1 MSEIVKMPMLGATMQ
16 EGTFVNWTKDVGQSV
31 QAGEVIA
38 EVEADK
44 ATIEIESPFSGVL
57 VEKLVSAGDVVNVG
71 MALAHVDTAGGG
83 AAPKAAPAAESAPS
97 KAVEPAKAAAPAPAP
112 KAVAAAAAPVAEAD
126 PHLPDGVKASPIARR
141 IAQERGIDLRAV
153 NGTGPGGRIT
163 KVDVERFT
171 PTAMQ
176 QVAESLSAP
185 AKAPSAAPTRTAPSG
200 EGITHE
206 PVSRMRQR
214 IAARTVESK
223 TTIPHFYLTSEIDM
237 AAALELRK
245 QINSGLPDEQK
256 VTVNDLIVKAVALA
270 LRKFPNLNSHF
281 YGDTLVR
288 YKYINIGIAVA
299 LPEGGLVNVVAR
311 NADQVAISQLA
322 KRNKEMFANVRAN
335 KIKPED
341 IEGATF
347 TVSNLGAYDVEHFEA
362 IISPPEA
369 AILAV
374 ASARQVPVVVDGQIT
389 IGTRMKVSLSV
400 DHRVSDGAEGALF
413 LQELRALLEH
423 PMRLLV

>member
-1 MSEIVKMPMLGATMQ
+1 MAEVVKMPMLGATMQ
-16 EGTFVNWTKDVGQSV
+16 EGTFVNWTKDIGQSV

-57 VEKLVSAGDVVNVG
+57 VEKLVSAGDVVSVG
-71 MALAHVDTAGGG
+71 MPLARIETANGGT
-83 AAPKAAPAAESAPS
+83 AAAKSAPVAESASS
-97 KAVEPAKAAAPAPAP
+97 KAADKSVEPAKPAVAPV
-112 KAVAAAAAPVAEAD
+112 AVAAPSEAD
-126 PHLPDGVKASPIARR
+126 PHLPDGVRASPLARR
-141 IAQERGIDLRAV
+141 IARERGIDLHAV
-153 NGTGPGGRIT
+153 SGTGPGGRIV
-163 KVDVERFT
+163 KADVERFT
-171 PTAMQ
+171 PTAVQ
-176 QVAESLSAP
+176 QVAETLSAP
-185 AKAPSAAPTRTAPSG
+185 PKAPAAPTRALPSG
-200 EGITHE
+200 EGIRHE

-237 AAALELRK
+237 AAALALRK
-245 QINSGLPDEQK
+245 QINEGLSEDEK
-256 VTVNDLIVKAVALA
+256 VTVNDLVVKAVALA

-288 YKYINIGIAVA
+288 YQYINIGIAVA

-311 NADQVAISQLA
+311 NADQLSISQLA
-322 KRNKEMFANVRAN
+322 KRNKTMFANVREG

-347 TVSNLGAYDVEHFEA
+347 TVSNLGAYDVEHFQA

-374 ASARQVPVVVDGQIT
+374 GAVKQVPVVVNGEIT
-389 IGTRMKVSLSV
+389 VGTRMKVSLSV

-413 LQELRALLEH
+413 LKALRELLEN

>member
-1 MSEIVKMPMLGATMQ
+1 MAEVVKMPMLGATMQ
-16 EGTFVNWTKDVGQSV
+16 EGTFVNWTKDIGQSV

-57 VEKLVSAGDVVNVG
+57 VEKLVSAGDVVSVG
-71 MALAHVDTAGGG
+71 MPLARIETANGG
-83 AAPKAAPAAESAPS
+83 AAALDKPVSAAESAQS
-97 KAVEPAKAAAPAPAP
+97 RSAEPAKSATAAVSA
-112 KAVAAAAAPVAEAD
+112 AVAAPIEVD
-126 PHLPDGVKASPIARR
+126 PHLPDGVRASPLARR
-141 IAQERGIDLRAV
+141 IARERGIDLHMV
-153 NGTGPGGRIT
+153 TGTGPGGRIV
-163 KVDVERFT
+163 KADVERFT
-171 PTAMQ
+171 PTAVQ
-176 QVAESLSAP
+176 QVAPALSAP
-185 AKAPSAAPTRTAPSG
+185 AKAPAAAPTRALPSG

-223 TTIPHFYLTSEIDM
+223 TTIPHFYLTGEIDM
-237 AAALELRK
+237 AAALALRK
-245 QINSGLPDEQK
+245 QINEGLPEDEK
-256 VTVNDLIVKAVALA
+256 VTVNDLVVKAAALA

-288 YKYINIGIAVA
+288 YHYINIGIAVA

-311 NADQVAISQLA
+311 NADQISISQLA
-322 KRNKEMFANVRAN
+322 KRNKIMFANVREG

-347 TVSNLGAYDVEHFEA
+347 TVSNLGAYDVEHFQA

-374 ASARQVPVVVDGQIT
+374 GAVRQVPVVVNGEIT
-389 IGTRMKVSLSV
+389 VGTRMKVTLSV

-413 LQELRALLEH
+413 LKALRELLEN
-423 PMRLLV
+423 PMRLLI

>member
-1 MSEIVKMPMLGATMQ
+1 MAEVVKMPMLGATMQ

-31 QAGEVIA
+31 QVGEVIA

-57 VEKLVSAGDVVNVG
+57 VEKLVSAGDVVSVG
-71 MALAHVDTAGGG
+71 MPLAHIETANGG
-83 AAPKAAPAAESAPS
+83 PAPAAQSAPKEQVQIS
-97 KAVEPAKAAAPAPAP
+97 AKPVATP
-112 KAVAAAAAPVAEAD
+112 VAAVPAESD
-126 PHLPDGVKASPIARR
+126 PHLPDGVRASPLARR
-141 IAQERGIDLRAV
+141 IARERGIDLHAIS
-153 NGTGPGGRIT
+153 GTGPGGRIV
-163 KVDVERFT
+163 KADVERFT
-171 PTAMQ
+171 PTAVQ
-176 QVAESLSAP
+176 QVAPTLSTP
-185 AKAPSAAPTRTAPSG
+185 AKMPAAPTRALPSG
-200 EGITHE
+200 EGIAHE

-223 TTIPHFYLTSEIDM
+223 TTIPHFYLTGEVDM
-237 AAALELRK
+237 AAALALRK
-245 QINSGLPDEQK
+245 QINEGLPEDEK
-256 VTVNDLIVKAVALA
+256 VTVNDLVVKAAALA

-281 YGDTLVR
+281 YGETLVR
-288 YKYINIGIAVA
+288 YQYINVGIAVA

-311 NADQVAISQLA
+311 NADQLSISQLA
-322 KRNKEMFANVRAN
+322 KRNKVMFANVREG

-347 TVSNLGAYDVEHFEA
+347 TVSNLGAYDVEHFQA

-374 ASARQVPVVVDGQIT
+374 GAVKQVPVVVDGEIRV
-389 IGTRMKVSLSV
+389 GTRMKVSLSV

-413 LQELRALLEH
+413 LKTLRELLEN

>member
-1 MSEIVKMPMLGATMQ
+1 MAEVVKMPMLGATMQ
-16 EGTFVNWTKDVGQSV
+16 EGTFVNWTKDIGQRV

-57 VEKLVSAGDVVNVG
+57 VEKLVSAGDVVSVG
-71 MALAHVDTAGGG
+71 MPLAHIETANGDAVP
-83 AAPKAAPAAESAPS
+83 AAQPVAVTESASHASEAPSKPAATAPVATAAPADL
-97 KAVEPAKAAAPAPAP
+97 
-112 KAVAAAAAPVAEAD
+112 D
-126 PHLPDGVKASPIARR
+126 PNLPDGVRASPLARR
-141 IAQERGIDLRAV
+141 IARERGIDLHAV
-153 NGTGPGGRIT
+153 RGTGPNGRIT
-163 KVDVERFT
+163 KADVERFV
-171 PTAMQ
+171 PTAVPQ
-176 QVAESLSAP
+176 AAETPSAP
-185 AKAPSAAPTRTAPSG
+185 TKAPQRALPSG
-200 EGITHE
+200 EGIVHE

-223 TTIPHFYLTSEIDM
+223 TTIPHFYLTSEVDM
-237 AAALELRK
+237 AAALTLRK
-245 QINSGLPDEQK
+245 QINEGLADDEK

-288 YKYINIGIAVA
+288 YQYINIGIAVA

-311 NADQVAISQLA
+311 NADQLSISQLA
-322 KRNKEMFANVRAN
+322 KRNKAMFANVREG

-347 TVSNLGAYDVEHFEA
+347 TVSNLGAYEVEHFQA

-374 ASARQVPVVVDGQIT
+374 GAVKQVPVVVNGEIT
-389 IGTRMKVSLSV
+389 VGTRMKLSLSV

-413 LQELRALLEH
+413 LKALRELLEN

>member
-1 MSEIVKMPMLGATMQ
+1 MSEVVKMPMLGATMQ
-16 EGTFVNWTKDVGQSV
+16 EGTFVNWTKDIGQSV

-71 MALAHVDTAGGG
+71 MALAHMDTAGGG

-97 KAVEPAKAAAPAPAP
+97 KAVAPAPAP
-112 KAVAAAAAPVAEAD
+112 KAVAAAEAD

-153 NGTGPGGRIT
+153 NGTGPGGRII

-171 PTAMQ
+171 PTAVQ
-176 QVAESLSAP
+176 QAAESLSAP
-185 AKAPSAAPTRTAPSG
+185 AKAPSAAPARTAPSG

-237 AAALELRK
+237 AAALDLRK

-288 YKYINIGIAVA
+288 YQYINIGIAVA

-322 KRNKEMFANVRAN
+322 KRNKEMFANVRVG

-413 LQELRALLEH
+413 LQELRALLEN

>member
-1 MSEIVKMPMLGATMQ
+1 MSEIIKMPMLGATMQ
-16 EGTFVNWTKDVGQSV
+16 EGTFVNWTKDIGQSV

-57 VEKLVSAGDVVNVG
+57 IEKLVSAGDVVNVG
-71 MALAHVDTAGGG
+71 MALAHVDTDGGG

-97 KAVEPAKAAAPAPAP
+97 KAIEPAKTAAPAPAP
-112 KAVAAAAAPVAEAD
+112 KAVAAAEAD
-126 PHLPDGVKASPIARR
+126 PHLPDGVKASPLARR
-141 IAQERGIDLRAV
+141 IAQERGIDLHAV
-153 NGTGPGGRIT
+153 SGTGPGGRIT

-171 PTAMQ
+171 PTAVQ

-206 PVSRMRQR
+206 PISRMRQR

-245 QINSGLPDEQK
+245 QINGGLPDEQK

-288 YKYINIGIAVA
+288 YQYINIGIAVA

-413 LQELRALLEH
+413 LQELRALLEN

>member
-1 MSEIVKMPMLGATMQ
+1 MAEVVKMPMLGANMQ
-16 EGTFVNWTKDVGQSV
+16 EGTFVNWTKEVGQSV

-57 VEKLVSAGDVVNVG
+57 VEKLVSAGDVVTVG
-71 MALAHVDTAGGG
+71 MPLAHIETADGG
-83 AAPKAAPAAESAPS
+83 
-97 KAVEPAKAAAPAPAP
+97 
-112 KAVAAAAAPVAEAD
+112 AAAAPKPAAAAQGASAEPAKPVAVAATPVALATPAEAD
-126 PHLPDGVKASPIARR
+126 PNLPDGVRASPLARR
-141 IAQERGIDLRAV
+141 IARERGIDLHAV
-153 NGTGPGGRIT
+153 TGTGPGGRIV
-163 KVDVERFT
+163 KADVERFT
-171 PTAMQ
+171 LTAVQ
-176 QVAESLSAP
+176 QVAEPLSAP
-185 AKAPSAAPTRTAPSG
+185 AKAPTVAPTRALPRG
-200 EGITHE
+200 EGIVHE

-223 TTIPHFYLTSEIDM
+223 TTIPHFYLTSEVDM
-237 AAALELRK
+237 AAALALRK
-245 QINSGLPDEQK
+245 QINEGLPEDEK

-288 YKYINIGIAVA
+288 YQYINIGIAVA

-311 NADQVAISQLA
+311 NADQVSISQLA
-322 KRNKEMFANVRAN
+322 KRNKIMFANVREG
-335 KIKPED
+335 KIRPED

-347 TVSNLGAYDVEHFEA
+347 TVSNLGAYEVEHFQA

-374 ASARQVPVVVDGQIT
+374 GAVKQVPVVVNDEIR
-389 IGTRMKVSLSV
+389 IGTRMKLSLSV

-413 LQELRALLEH
+413 LKALRELLEN
-423 PMRLLV
+423 PMRLLL

>member
-1 MSEIVKMPMLGATMQ
+1 MAEVVKMPMLGANMQ
-16 EGTFVNWTKDVGQSV
+16 EGTFVNWTKEVGQSV

-57 VEKLVSAGDVVNVG
+57 VEKLVSAGDVVTVG
-71 MALAHVDTAGGG
+71 MPLAHIETADGG
-83 AAPKAAPAAESAPS
+83 AAAAPKPAAAAQGASA
-97 KAVEPAKAAAPAPAP
+97 EPAKPV
-112 KAVAAAAAPVAEAD
+112 AVAAAPVALATPAEAD
-126 PHLPDGVKASPIARR
+126 PNLPDGVRASPLARR
-141 IAQERGIDLRAV
+141 IARERGIDLHAV
-153 NGTGPGGRIT
+153 TGTGPGGRIV
-163 KVDVERFT
+163 KADVERFT
-171 PTAMQ
+171 PTAVQ
-176 QVAESLSAP
+176 QVAEPLSAP
-185 AKAPSAAPTRTAPSG
+185 AKAPTAAPTRALPSG
-200 EGITHE
+200 EGIVHE

-223 TTIPHFYLTSEIDM
+223 TTIPHFYLTSEVDM
-237 AAALELRK
+237 AAALALRK
-245 QINSGLPDEQK
+245 QINEGLPEDEK

-288 YKYINIGIAVA
+288 YQYINIGIAVA

-311 NADQVAISQLA
+311 NADQVSISQLA
-322 KRNKEMFANVRAN
+322 KRNKIMFANVREG
-335 KIKPED
+335 KIRPED

-347 TVSNLGAYDVEHFEA
+347 TVSNLGAYEVEHFQA

-374 ASARQVPVVVDGQIT
+374 GAVKQVPVVVNDEIR
-389 IGTRMKVSLSV
+389 IGTRMKLSLSV

-413 LQELRALLEH
+413 LKALRELLEN
-423 PMRLLV
+423 PMRLLL

>member
-1 MSEIVKMPMLGATMQ
+1 MAEVVKMPMLGATMR
-16 EGTFVNWTKDVGQSV
+16 EGTFVNWTKDIGQRV

-57 VEKLVSAGDVVNVG
+57 VEKLVSAGDVVSVG
-71 MALAHVDTAGGG
+71 MPLAHIETANGG
-83 AAPKAAPAAESAPS
+83 AAPAAKPAAIAESAPS
-97 KAVEPAKAAAPAPAP
+97 APAAKLEPTAASARAAASNAPA
-112 KAVAAAAAPVAEAD
+112 EFD
-126 PHLPDGVKASPIARR
+126 PHLPDGVRASPLARR
-141 IAQERGIDLRAV
+141 IARERGIDLHAV
-153 NGTGPGGRIT
+153 RGTGPGGRIT
-163 KVDVERFT
+163 KADVERFV
-171 PTAMQ
+171 PTAVQ
-176 QVAESLSAP
+176 QAAEAPRAP
-185 AKAPSAAPTRTAPSG
+185 AKAPERALPSG
-200 EGITHE
+200 EGIAHE

-223 TTIPHFYLTSEIDM
+223 TTIPHFYLTSEVDM
-237 AAALELRK
+237 AAALSLRK
-245 QINSGLPDEQK
+245 QINEGLADDEK

-288 YKYINIGIAVA
+288 YQYINVGIAVA

-311 NADQVAISQLA
+311 NADQLSISQLA
-322 KRNKEMFANVRAN
+322 KRNKAMFASVREG

-347 TVSNLGAYDVEHFEA
+347 TVSNLGAYDVEHFQA

-374 ASARQVPVVVDGQIT
+374 GAVKQVPVVVNDEIR
-389 IGTRMKVSLSV
+389 IGMRMKLSLSV

-413 LQELRALLEH
+413 LKALRELLEN

>member
-1 MSEIVKMPMLGATMQ
+1 MAEVVKMPMLGATMQ
-16 EGTFVNWTKDVGQSV
+16 EGTFVNWTKDIGQRV

-57 VEKLVSAGDVVNVG
+57 VEKLVSAGDVVSVG
-71 MALAHVDTAGGG
+71 MPLAHIETANGG
-83 AAPKAAPAAESAPS
+83 AAPAAKPAAVAESAPS
-97 KAVEPAKAAAPAPAP
+97 ASAAKPEPVTASALVAASNAPA
-112 KAVAAAAAPVAEAD
+112 ELD
-126 PHLPDGVKASPIARR
+126 PHLPDGVRASPLARR
-141 IAQERGIDLRAV
+141 IARERGIDLHAV
-153 NGTGPGGRIT
+153 RGTGPSGRIT
-163 KVDVERFT
+163 KADVERFV
-171 PTAMQ
+171 PTAVQ
-176 QVAESLSAP
+176 QVAETLSAP
-185 AKAPSAAPTRTAPSG
+185 AKAPQRVLPSG
-200 EGITHE
+200 EGIAHE

-223 TTIPHFYLTSEIDM
+223 TTIPHFYLTSEVDM
-237 AAALELRK
+237 AAALTLRK
-245 QINSGLPDEQK
+245 QINEGLADDEK

-288 YKYINIGIAVA
+288 YQYINIGIAVA

-311 NADQVAISQLA
+311 NADQLSISQLA
-322 KRNKEMFANVRAN
+322 KRNKAMFANVREG

-347 TVSNLGAYDVEHFEA
+347 TVSNLGAYDVEHFQA

-374 ASARQVPVVVDGQIT
+374 GAIKQVPVVVNDEIR
-389 IGTRMKVSLSV
+389 IGTRMKLSLSV

-413 LQELRALLEH
+413 LKALRELLEN

>member
-1 MSEIVKMPMLGATMQ
+1 MAEVVKMPMLGATMQ
-16 EGTFVNWTKDVGQSV
+16 EGTFVNWTKDIGQSV

-57 VEKLVSAGDVVNVG
+57 VEKLVSAGDVVSVG
-71 MALAHVDTAGGG
+71 MPLARIETANGG
-83 AAPKAAPAAESAPS
+83 AAAAKSAPVAESAPS
-97 KAVEPAKAAAPAPAP
+97 KAADKSLEPAKP
-112 KAVAAAAAPVAEAD
+112 AAAPVAVAAPAEAD
-126 PHLPDGVKASPIARR
+126 PHLPDGVRASPLARR
-141 IAQERGIDLRAV
+141 IARERGIDLHAV
-153 NGTGPGGRIT
+153 SGTGPGGRIV
-163 KVDVERFT
+163 KADVERFT
-171 PTAMQ
+171 PTAVQ
-176 QVAESLSAP
+176 QVAETLSAP
-185 AKAPSAAPTRTAPSG
+185 PKAPTAPTRALPSG
-200 EGITHE
+200 EGILHE

-237 AAALELRK
+237 AAALALRK
-245 QINSGLPDEQK
+245 QINEGLSEDEK
-256 VTVNDLIVKAVALA
+256 VTVNDLVVKAVALA

-288 YKYINIGIAVA
+288 YQYINIGIAVA

-311 NADQVAISQLA
+311 NADQLSISQLA
-322 KRNKEMFANVRAN
+322 KRNKAMFANVREG

-347 TVSNLGAYDVEHFEA
+347 TVSNLGAYDVEHFQA

-374 ASARQVPVVVDGQIT
+374 GAVKQVPVVVNGEIAV
-389 IGTRMKVSLSV
+389 GTRMKVSLSV

-413 LQELRALLEH
+413 LKALRELLEN

>member
-1 MSEIVKMPMLGATMQ
+1 MAEVVKMPMLGATMQ
-16 EGTFVNWTKDVGQSV
+16 EGTFVNWTKDIGQRV

-57 VEKLVSAGDVVNVG
+57 VEKLVSAGDVVSVG
-71 MALAHVDTAGGG
+71 MPLAHIETANGG
-83 AAPKAAPAAESAPS
+83 AAPAVKPAVEAESAPS
-97 KAVEPAKAAAPAPAP
+97 APAAKPEPAM
-112 KAVAAAAAPVAEAD
+112 AAPVASAASAELD
-126 PHLPDGVKASPIARR
+126 PHLPDGVRASPLARR
-141 IAQERGIDLRAV
+141 IARERGIDLHAV
-153 NGTGPGGRIT
+153 RGTGPSGRIT
-163 KVDVERFT
+163 KADVERFV
-171 PTAMQ
+171 PTAVQ
-176 QVAESLSAP
+176 QVAETLSAP
-185 AKAPSAAPTRTAPSG
+185 VKAPQRALPSG

-223 TTIPHFYLTSEIDM
+223 TTIPHFYLTSEVDM
-237 AAALELRK
+237 AAALSLRK
-245 QINSGLPDEQK
+245 QINEGLADDEK

-288 YKYINIGIAVA
+288 YQYINIGIAVA

-311 NADQVAISQLA
+311 NADQLSISQLA
-322 KRNKEMFANVRAN
+322 KRNKAMFANVREG

-347 TVSNLGAYDVEHFEA
+347 TVSNLGAYDVEHFQA

-374 ASARQVPVVVDGQIT
+374 GAVKQVPVVVNGEIT
-389 IGTRMKVSLSV
+389 IGTRMKLSLSV

-413 LQELRALLEH
+413 LKALRELLEN

>member
-1 MSEIVKMPMLGATMQ
+1 MAEVVKMPMLGATMQ

-57 VEKLVSAGDVVNVG
+57 VEKLVSAGDVVSVG
-71 MALAHVDTAGGG
+71 MPLAHIETANGG
-83 AAPKAAPAAESAPS
+83 AAPAKPAPAAQSAP
-97 KAVEPAKAAAPAPAP
+97 KEQVEISAKPVAAPVAAAPA
-112 KAVAAAAAPVAEAD
+112 ESD
-126 PHLPDGVKASPIARR
+126 PHLPDGVRASPLARR
-141 IAQERGIDLRAV
+141 MARERGIDLHAIS
-153 NGTGPGGRIT
+153 GTGPGGRIV
-163 KVDVERFT
+163 KADVERFT
-171 PTAMQ
+171 PTAVQ
-176 QVAESLSAP
+176 QAAPTLSTP
-185 AKAPSAAPTRTAPSG
+185 AKMPAAPTRALPSG
-200 EGITHE
+200 EGIAHE

-223 TTIPHFYLTSEIDM
+223 TTIPHFYLTGEVDM
-237 AAALELRK
+237 GAALALRK
-245 QINSGLPDEQK
+245 QINDGLPEDEK
-256 VTVNDLIVKAVALA
+256 VTVNDLVVKAAALA

-281 YGDTLVR
+281 YGETLVR
-288 YKYINIGIAVA
+288 YQYINVGIAVA

-311 NADQVAISQLA
+311 NADQLSISQLA
-322 KRNKEMFANVRAN
+322 KRNKVMFANVREG

-347 TVSNLGAYDVEHFEA
+347 TVSNLGAYDVEHFQA

-374 ASARQVPVVVDGQIT
+374 GAVKQVPVVVDGEIRV
-389 IGTRMKVSLSV
+389 GTRMKVSLSV

-413 LQELRALLEH
+413 LKTLRELLEN

>member
-1 MSEIVKMPMLGATMQ
+1 MAEVVKMPMLGATMR
-16 EGTFVNWTKDVGQSV
+16 EGTFINWMKDVGQRV

-57 VEKLVSAGDVVNVG
+57 VEKLVSAGDVVSVG
-71 MALAHVDTAGGG
+71 MPLARIETTNGGTSP
-83 AAPKAAPAAESAPS
+83 AASPAAVAESAPIAPTA
-97 KAVEPAKAAAPAPAP
+97 KPEPASALAAAPGAPAQL
-112 KAVAAAAAPVAEAD
+112 D
-126 PHLPDGVKASPIARR
+126 PHLPDGVRASPLARR
-141 IAQERGIDLRAV
+141 IARERGIDLRAV
-153 NGTGPGGRIT
+153 RGTGPGGRIT
-163 KVDVERFT
+163 KSDVERFA
-171 PTAMQ
+171 PAAVR
-176 QVAESLSAP
+176 QVAE
-185 AKAPSAAPTRTAPSG
+185 APSAPPRAPERALPSG
-200 EGITHE
+200 EGIVHE

-223 TTIPHFYLTSEIDM
+223 TTIPHFYLTSEVDM
-237 AAALELRK
+237 AAALSLRK
-245 QINSGLPDEQK
+245 QINEGLPDDEK
-256 VTVNDLIVKAVALA
+256 VTVNDMIVKAAALA

-288 YKYINIGIAVA
+288 YQYINIGIAVA
-299 LPEGGLVNVVAR
+299 LPGGGLVNVVAR
-311 NADQVAISQLA
+311 NADQLSISQLA
-322 KRNKEMFANVRAN
+322 KRNKVMFANAREG

-347 TVSNLGAYDVEHFEA
+347 TVSNLGAYDVEHFQA

-374 ASARQVPVVVDGQIT
+374 GAVKQVPVVVDGEIR
-389 IGTRMKVSLSV
+389 IGTRMKLSLSV
-400 DHRVSDGAEGALF
+400 DHRVSDGAEGASF
-413 LQELRALLEH
+413 LKALRELLEN

>member
-1 MSEIVKMPMLGATMQ
+1 MAEVVKMPMLGANMQ
-16 EGTFVNWTKDVGQSV
+16 EGTFVNWTKEVGQSV

-57 VEKLVSAGDVVNVG
+57 VEKLVSAGDVVTAG
-71 MALAHVDTAGGG
+71 MPLAHIETADGG
-83 AAPKAAPAAESAPS
+83 AAAAPKPAAAAQGASA
-97 KAVEPAKAAAPAPAP
+97 EPAKPV
-112 KAVAAAAAPVAEAD
+112 AVAAAPVALATPAEAD
-126 PHLPDGVKASPIARR
+126 PNLPDGVRASPLARR
-141 IAQERGIDLRAV
+141 IARERGIDLHAV
-153 NGTGPGGRIT
+153 TGTGPGGRIV
-163 KVDVERFT
+163 KADVERFT
-171 PTAMQ
+171 PTAVQ
-176 QVAESLSAP
+176 QVAEPLSAP
-185 AKAPSAAPTRTAPSG
+185 AKAPTAAPTRALPSG
-200 EGITHE
+200 EGIVHE

-223 TTIPHFYLTSEIDM
+223 TTIPHFYLTSEVDM
-237 AAALELRK
+237 AAALALRK
-245 QINSGLPDEQK
+245 QINEGLPEDEK

-288 YKYINIGIAVA
+288 YQYINIGIAVA

-311 NADQVAISQLA
+311 NADQVSISQLA
-322 KRNKEMFANVRAN
+322 KRNKIMFANVREG
-335 KIKPED
+335 KIRPED

-347 TVSNLGAYDVEHFEA
+347 TVSNLGAYEVEHFQA

-374 ASARQVPVVVDGQIT
+374 GAVKQVPVVVNDEIR
-389 IGTRMKVSLSV
+389 IGTRMKLSLSV

-413 LQELRALLEH
+413 LKALRELLEN
-423 PMRLLV
+423 PMRLLL

>member
-1 MSEIVKMPMLGATMQ
+1 MAEVVKMPMLGANMQ
-16 EGTFVNWTKDVGQSV
+16 EGTFVNWTKEVGQSV

-57 VEKLVSAGDVVNVG
+57 VEKLVSAGDVVTAG
-71 MALAHVDTAGGG
+71 MPLAHIETADGG
-83 AAPKAAPAAESAPS
+83 AAAAPKPAAAAQGASA
-97 KAVEPAKAAAPAPAP
+97 EPAKPV
-112 KAVAAAAAPVAEAD
+112 AVAAAPVALATPAEAD
-126 PHLPDGVKASPIARR
+126 PNLPDGVRASPLARR
-141 IAQERGIDLRAV
+141 IARERGIDLHAV
-153 NGTGPGGRIT
+153 TGTGPGGRIV
-163 KVDVERFT
+163 KADVERFT
-171 PTAMQ
+171 PTAVQ
-176 QVAESLSAP
+176 QVAEPPSAP
-185 AKAPSAAPTRTAPSG
+185 AKAPTAAPTRALPSG
-200 EGITHE
+200 EGIVHE

-223 TTIPHFYLTSEIDM
+223 TTIPHFYLTSEVDM
-237 AAALELRK
+237 AAALALRK
-245 QINSGLPDEQK
+245 QINEGLPEDEK

-288 YKYINIGIAVA
+288 YQYINIGIAVA

-311 NADQVAISQLA
+311 NADQVSISQLA
-322 KRNKEMFANVRAN
+322 KRNKIMFANVREG
-335 KIKPED
+335 KIRPED

-347 TVSNLGAYDVEHFEA
+347 TVSNLGAYEVEHFQA

-374 ASARQVPVVVDGQIT
+374 GAVKQVPVVVNDEIR
-389 IGTRMKVSLSV
+389 IGTRMKLSLSV

-413 LQELRALLEH
+413 LKALRELLEN
-423 PMRLLV
+423 PMRLLL